1 MMNFLDSIVISSG
14 YLNTANDSIQGQS
27 VQPDALWG
35 YGGLLG
41 KIVQLDGASA
51 AKYSDTSVSTLAGG
65 FYQYVKAAT
74 ALVKGDV
81 VAWTAVGA
89 SPPGEENFQ
98 VTHTLT
104 APLEGQIAGVALG
117 TVTSGNY
124 GWIQVGM
131 GGLAW
136 VNYRATVT
144 DKTAGNLVLQLTTT
158 ATADAIADATGTYI
172 SGGVKGLKNIIG
184 TAYDTPT
191 DGGFKRINLR
201 LPFNFG

>member
-1 MMNFLDSIVISSG
+1 MQSFLDTFEMSSG
-14 YLNTANDSIQGQS
+14 YLNTANDTVPGQS
-27 VQPDALWG
+27 VQPDGLWG
-35 YGGLLG
+35 YQGLVG
-41 KIVQLDGASA
+41 KIIQLSGESA
-51 AKYSDTSVSTLAGG
+51 AKYSDTSVSTLYGG

-74 ALVKGDV
+74 ALVKGDIV
-81 VAWTAVGA
+81 CWTAVGA
-89 SPPGEENFQ
+89 TPPGEENFQ
-98 VTHTLT
+98 VTHTNT

-124 GWIQVGM
+124 CFIQTGF

-136 VNYRATVT
+136 VNYRASVT

-172 SGGVKGLKNIIG
+172 SGGVKGIKNIIG